1 MYWYFTEKEIIK
13 QYRGLSPP
21 DFFLYAHIIFSNRC
35 KGPGRIPNLEYFY
48 SDIGKSHNKPS
59 RNTFFSLGMRTR
71 APRAPVTSVIIGWRN
86 WGYICFRCWQLIQ
99 TGANS
104 TLLSPFFLFNMVL
117 LTSLQ
122 PPPTTHPLTHSAS
135 TQIQYMLTNNCMKT
149 KSIACTQI
157 LCGHLSIFFSPF
169 QKPQTRHMIAQNERD
184 VCCVQGITKQDY
196 SSFTLS
202 LLQLFA

>member
-122 PPPTTHPLTHSAS
+122 PPPNTHHPPTHPLCFHTNTIHAHKQLHENKINRLHSNTLWTFIYLFLS
-135 TQIQYMLTNNCMKT
+135 FSETTNT
-149 KSIACTQI
+149 AYDCTEWKG
-157 LCGHLSIFFSPF
+157 C
-169 QKPQTRHMIAQNERD
+169 
-184 VCCVQGITKQDY
+184 
-196 SSFTLS
+196 
-202 LLQLFA
+202 LLRAGYHQAGL